1 LATSHVV
8 NRRTSSDE
16 SDTSDHGR
24 RSEPIDCQF
33 DKILAA
39 SELAG
44 HRTKGFFGSSS
55 GLRNSTTGAPEKH
68 EHDDPENPGG
78 R

>member
-1 LATSHVV
+1 M
-8 NRRTSSDE
+8 
-16 SDTSDHGR
+16 
-24 RSEPIDCQF
+24 DCQF

-44 HRTKGFFGSSS
+44 HRTIGFFGSSS
-55 GLRNSTTGAPEKH
+55 GLRNSTTGVPEKC
-68 EHDDPENPGG
+68 EHDDPEKPGG